1 MIKRN
6 KPSTEITQKNCFL
19 CFVPLFYPLLQNITL
34 QWSLQPCS
42 CPFGWKHNQHTNNP
56 WKHKST
62 NHNMALSSLPFLSP
76 PNRVLSVSKLSWLLH
91 HKPIITWLLYWRFFF
106 CREKT
111 STSARSVMRCSC
123 LWFWMTLMRQKKGE
137 NEKAH
142 SNQVWHAAFD
152 CLWLPITSTHKK
164 RCPNDGKKDSEQ
176 PDLNQRPKDISF
188 PTTVFRYYQLS
199 YARFTYSRF

>member
-19 CFVPLFYPLLQNITL
+19 CFVPLFYPLLQNNTL

-42 CPFGWKHNQHTNNP
+42 CPFGRKHNQHTNDP

-62 NHNMALSSLPFLSP
+62 NHNMALSSLPVLSP

-91 HKPIITWLLYWRFFF
+91 HEPIITWLLYWRFFF
-106 CREKT
+106 VEKKP
-111 STSARSVMRCSC
+111 AQV
-123 LWFWMTLMRQKKGE
+123 LWVWWGAAAYGFGWLWWDKKRGE

-164 RCPNDGKKDSEQ
+164 RCPNDGKNIPSSRTWTS
-176 PDLNQRPKDISF
+176 DLKISAF
-188 PTTVFRYYQLS
+188 QLQSSATTNWAMLGFHCGKK
-199 YARFTYSRF
+199 